1 MKNLK
6 SFHVYPRVP
15 EKLKFYETLVDN
27 LWWSWRIEAL
37 DVLRRGGPEKWREAG
52 QNPLKL
58 FCDLVSQ
65 HELERLA
72 ANESLLKQLEE
83 VREQFDKEVLT
94 KKSPEELG
102 LPAGTTIAYFSMEY
116 GIHESLPIFSG
127 GLGILSGDHLKA
139 ASDFSLPLVAVG
151 LFYRYGY
158 FRQFLTN
165 DGWQMEEYPETDIF
179 YLPIKRVR
187 DQNGNKIYIEIPSP
201 MGLIKARAWRIDVGR
216 VELYL
221 LDTNLMD
228 NPPEIREITSRLYA
242 GEPHIRIAQEILLG
256 IGGMKL
262 LEKLGMFPTV
272 CHLNE
277 GHCSF
282 VCIERLA
289 QIIRHLN
296 LTLEEAMEFL
306 PRTNVFTTHTPV
318 AAGYDRFD
326 VNMVRPYLEPYTE
339 IFHVPVEEIISW
351 GQKGWKYDPS
361 SKFCMFTFGLRFTQ
375 YCNGV
380 SKLHG
385 HVARR
390 MWHHVWPDRPLE
402 EVPIKHVTNGVHVTS
417 WISIENHLLFERYI
431 APKWYLE
438 SEEAIKEGIDR
449 IYEEELWRARE
460 LSRARLIRFC
470 RYMMRKQYARRNAP
484 QHILDE
490 VGSVFDP
497 DVLTIGFAR
506 RFTGYKRATLLLK
519 DSERLKR
526 LITSKQYPVQ
536 FVFAG
541 KAHPKD
547 EEGKNFIKQIVEFG
561 RDNDVRHRFIF
572 LENYD
577 INIARHLVQG
587 VDVWLNTP
595 RRPFE
600 ACGTSGMKAAINGVL
615 NCSVLD
621 GWWCEAYREDR
632 GWEIGGGK
640 EYNDPVYQDE
650 VEAQALYNTLE
661 EDIIPLFYQ
670 NRRGDIPH
678 LWVHMMK
685 ESMKVGIVNFSAKRM
700 IKDYV
705 NNYYSKAS
713 ANYFELMNNN
723 FEKLRNIVQQ
733 RKKLK
738 KHWDKIK
745 IGKPMKMGPS
755 YFRVGQEFEVV
766 VEVYL
771 GELSPSDVSV
781 ELYLGKFKG
790 YEEIEKSEVITM
802 DVYQEAEEGL
812 YIYKCKV
819 KCGMSGR
826 YGFNARIVPK
836 GDDYLVFSP
845 HFIKWSE

>member
-1 MKNLK
+1 MKNFK
-6 SFHVYPRVP
+6 SFQVYPKVP
-15 EKLKFYETLVDN
+15 EKLKFFETLIN
-27 LWWSWRIEAL
+27 NMWWSWRLEAI
-37 DVLRRGGPEKWREAG
+37 DVLRRVDPEKWREAG
-52 QNPLKL
+52 QNPLVM
-58 FCDLVSQ
+58 FSDLVSQ
-65 HELERLA
+65 SELERLA
-72 ANESLLKQLEE
+72 MNESLIKQLEE
-83 VREQFDKEVLT
+83 VKEQFEEEVLNQ
-94 KKSPEELG
+94 KLPEEIG
-102 LPAGTTIAYFSMEY
+102 LPPESTIAYFSMEY

-139 ASDFSLPLVAVG
+139 ASDFSLPLVGIG

-158 FRQFLTN
+158 FKQFLTN

-187 DQNGNKIYIEIPSP
+187 DKEGNKIYIEIPSP
-201 MGLIKARAWRIDVGR
+201 MGLIKARVWKIDVGR
-216 VELYL
+216 IELYL
-221 LDTNLMD
+221 LDTNLRD
-228 NPPEIREITSRLYA
+228 NPPEIRDITARLYA
-242 GEPHIRIAQEILLG
+242 GEPHIRLAQEILLG

-262 LEKLGMFPTV
+262 LEKLGKFPTV

-289 QIIRHLN
+289 QIMRRFNIGLN
-296 LTLEEAMEFL
+296 EAMEFL
-306 PRTNVFTTHTPV
+306 ARTNVFTTHTPV
-318 AAGYDRFD
+318 AAGYDTFYVD
-326 VNMVRPYLEPYTE
+326 MVRPYLEQYTK
-339 IFHVPVEEIISW
+339 IFQLPVEEIISW
-351 GQKGWKYDPS
+351 GQRGWRYDPN

-385 HVARR
+385 HVARK
-390 MWHHVWPDRPLE
+390 MWHHVWPERPLE
-402 EVPIKHVTNGVHVTS
+402 EVPIRHVTNGVHVTS

-431 APKWYLE
+431 SPKWYLE
-438 SEEAIKEGIDR
+438 SEVAIMDGIDK
-449 IYEEELWRARE
+449 IYAEELWRARE

-470 RYMMRKQYARRNAP
+470 RYMMTKQYSRRNAP
-484 QHILDE
+484 KHILDE

-497 DVLTIGFAR
+497 DTLTIGFAR

-519 DSERLKR
+519 DKERLKKI
-526 LITSKQYPVQ
+526 ITSKEHPVQ

-547 EEGKNFIKQIVEFG
+547 EEGKRLIREIVDFA
-561 RDNDVRHRFIF
+561 RDSGVRHRFIF

-600 ACGTSGMKAAINGVL
+600 ACGTSGMKAAVNGVL
-615 NCSVLD
+615 NFSVLD

-640 EYNDPVYQDE
+640 EYNDPIYQDE

-670 NRRGDIPH
+670 NRRGDIPIS
-678 LWVHMMK
+678 WVHMMK

-705 NNYYSKAS
+705 DNYYSKAS
-713 ANYFELMNNN
+713 TNYFELINNN
-723 FEKLRNIVQQ
+723 FEKLKNIVEQ
-733 RKKLK
+733 RRKLK
-738 KHWDKIK
+738 EHWEKIK

-755 YFRVGQEFEVV
+755 HFRVGQEFEVV
-766 VEVYL
+766 VDVYL
-771 GELSPSDVSV
+771 GELSPSDVNV

-790 YEEIEKSEVITM
+790 YEQIEKSEVIKM
-802 DVYQEAEEGL
+802 EVYQETEEGS

-819 KCGMSGR
+819 KCGPSGR

-836 GDDYLVFSP
+836 GDDYLVFSSN
-845 HFIKWSE
+845 FIKWSE